1 MTTPRARALRF
12 AFLLFT
18 GLTLGPVAPSGAAEA
33 PAAKPAAAAAPAAAA
48 KPAAAQPA
56 PAPAPASAVKAKP
69 DEIQVKLDGWKNE
82 IEQIGAALQRDGL
95 TDWRLAEMRSRIDT
109 IRSEADVIDQTESPR
124 VASFEARLKQ
134 LGPAPEAKED
144 DTAPMEAEAVKTER
158 DEQQK
163 LLAEAQGRVKQAQLI
178 RLRAEEIVKAIG
190 DKRRARFA
198 QDMVQRSR
206 SVADPSLWLE
216 AGHAVPGIVSGFGY
230 LLGDWFALLAKRGFE
245 TATAVGSAILA
256 FLGILFVARRRVAQ
270 LADRDPEA
278 VEPSRFLKALK
289 AAGIVAFNV
298 AGPVLAIWGVQVALD
313 VFELNPP
320 RVGLFIS
327 AIAAGVGSAAMVY
340 GIALAILAPG
350 KPQWR
355 MAAVGDHTASRLL
368 GLFVVLAIVHGVG
381 VWMIRLFDALTA
393 SVAALILVSGLFAI
407 ADAIFIMLSLRVAA
421 RTMAGE
427 DGEQETEERPEEKR
441 SGLWRWLVPVG
452 WILAIGAAGAAV
464 GGYVALAAFVTQ
476 QTVRVGF
483 LLGALYILLVLADE
497 AIQRTFDARSRFGVV
512 MTRSMGLARE
522 TVEQIGVVL
531 SGLVRLLLLALA
543 ALFILAPIGI
553 DGQDVVTDAKIAFF
567 GFKVGGLTISLSS
580 ILTAIV
586 FLVIGIAV
594 TRGVQGWLDQR
605 FLPRTRL
612 DVGLKNSIRTS
623 FGYLGIVISVALAFS
638 VIGLDLQNLA
648 IVAGALSVGVG
659 FGLQSIV
666 NNFVSG
672 LILLVERPIKSGDL
686 VELGAQKGF
695 VRKINVRSTEIET
708 FDRASLIVPNSSLIT
723 GNVKNWMHRD
733 LTGRC
738 LVDVGVSYDTDP
750 AEMKSVLLSCAER
763 HDKVLKFPAPVVLF
777 TNFGADAL
785 EFRLICTIGAVTDVG
800 TVESDLRFDIV
811 RVLREK
817 GIEIPSAQRDIN
829 IRQLGDIGEL
839 LDRFGIAPA
848 AKAPTPSEPQ
858 P

>member
-1 MTTPRARALRF
+1 MITPRARALRF
-12 AFLLFT
+12 AILLVS
-18 GLTLGPVAPSGAAEA
+18 GLVLGPVAPSGAAET
-33 PAAKPAAAAAPAAAA
+33 PAAKPPAAAPAAAA

-56 PAPAPASAVKAKP
+56 PAPAPAVKAKP
-69 DEIQVKLDGWKNE
+69 DEVQLKLDGWKNE

-95 TDWRLAEMRSRIDT
+95 TDWRLAEMRGRIDT

-144 DTAPMEAEAVKTER
+144 DTAPIEAEAVKTER

-256 FLGILFVARRRVAQ
+256 FLAILFLARRRVAQ
-270 LADRDPEA
+270 FADRDPDA

-298 AGPVLAIWGVQVALD
+298 AGPVLAIWGIQVALD

-355 MAAVGDHTASRLL
+355 MAAVGDHTAARLL

-407 ADAIFIMLSLRVAA
+407 ADAVFVMLALKVAA
-421 RTMAGE
+421 RAMTGE
-427 DGEQETEERPEEKR
+427 DGDGDAEEKPEEKR
-441 SGLWRWLVPVG
+441 SGLWRWLVPLG
-452 WILAIGAAGAAV
+452 WILAIGAAAAAI

-497 AIQRTFDARSRFGVV
+497 AIQRTFDARSRFGIV

-686 VELGAQKGF
+686 VELGSQKGF

-738 LVDVGVSYDTDP
+738 VVDVGVSYETDP
-750 AEMKSVLLSCAER
+750 AEMKAVLLSCAER
-763 HDKVLKFPAPVVLF
+763 HDKVLKFPAPLVLF

>member
-1 MTTPRARALRF
+1 VTTPRARALRF

-18 GLTLGPVAPSGAAEA
+18 GLALGPVAPSGAAEA
-33 PAAKPAAAAAPAAAA
+33 PAAKPAAAPAAAA

-56 PAPAPASAVKAKP
+56 PAPAPAPAVKAKP

-163 LLAEAQGRVKQAQLI
+163 LLAEVQGRVKQAQLI
-178 RLRAEEIVKAIG
+178 RLRAEEVVKAIG

-198 QDMVQRSR
+198 KDMVQRSR

-427 DGEQETEERPEEKR
+427 DGEQGTEERPEEKR

>member
-1 MTTPRARALRF
+1 
-12 AFLLFT
+12 
-18 GLTLGPVAPSGAAEA
+18 
-33 PAAKPAAAAAPAAAA
+33 
-48 KPAAAQPA
+48 
-56 PAPAPASAVKAKP
+56 
-69 DEIQVKLDGWKNE
+69 
-82 IEQIGAALQRDGL
+82 
-95 TDWRLAEMRSRIDT
+95 
-109 IRSEADVIDQTESPR
+109 
-124 VASFEARLKQ
+124 
-134 LGPAPEAKED
+134 
-144 DTAPMEAEAVKTER
+144 
-158 DEQQK
+158 
-163 LLAEAQGRVKQAQLI
+163 
-178 RLRAEEIVKAIG
+178 
-190 DKRRARFA
+190 
-198 QDMVQRSR
+198 
-206 SVADPSLWLE
+206 
-216 AGHAVPGIVSGFGY
+216 
-230 LLGDWFALLAKRGFE
+230 
-245 TATAVGSAILA
+245 
-256 FLGILFVARRRVAQ
+256 
-270 LADRDPEA
+270 
-278 VEPSRFLKALK
+278 
-289 AAGIVAFNV
+289 
-298 AGPVLAIWGVQVALD
+298 
-313 VFELNPP
+313 
-320 RVGLFIS
+320 
-327 AIAAGVGSAAMVY
+327 
-340 GIALAILAPG
+340 
-350 KPQWR
+350 
-355 MAAVGDHTASRLL
+355 
-368 GLFVVLAIVHGVG
+368 
-381 VWMIRLFDALTA
+381 
-393 SVAALILVSGLFAI
+393 
-407 ADAIFIMLSLRVAA
+407 
-421 RTMAGE
+421 MAGE
-427 DGEQETEERPEEKR
+427 DGEQGTEERPEEKR